1 MTTII
6 KDEAIAWQVGRTF
19 NIKLD
24 DGEVGL
30 TTVETK
36 CVMWESDRRR
46 FEAPC
51 GGFVDMDA
59 LEYVDQASLGRV
71 ELVGIPD
78 GDIVVELF

>member
-19 NIKLD
+19 SIKV
-24 DGEVGL
+24 DGEVI
-30 TTVETK
+30 ETK
-36 CVMWESDRRR
+36 CVKWEADRRV

-51 GGFVDMDA
+51 GGFVDIDA
-59 LEYVDQASLGRV
+59 LEYVDQASLGRI
-71 ELVGIPD
+71 ELVGIPE